1 MVEGGSEKAFA
12 SWLAARPQ
20 AFRDRVK
27 VVAMDAFAGYR
38 KAAARE
44 VPGAVEVLD
53 PFHIVKLAGDK
64 LTKVRC
70 RLRREATGRRG
81 RRDDPLYKCRRVLLK
96 TGTPCTNR
104 QKEGIAALFSD
115 PANKPLELANGTY
128 RKIIACYAHKDREKG
143 RGMMAELIES
153 LAAGGRGARLPRTR
167 DPGPH
172 PEETHGRRPRV
183 LRLGAQRERAHRS
196 HQRKARDPQGHSPGI
211 PQPRQLHHQKP
222 AARRQLQTHHPNPPL
237 THAPT
242 HQNRK
247 SPYIY
252 VYIL

>member
-153 LAAGGRGARLPRTR
+153 LAAGGAGPGCPELATLGRTLKKRMGDVLAFFDWEHSANGPTEAINGRLETLRGIA
-167 DPGPH
+167 
-172 PEETHGRRPRV
+172 
-183 LRLGAQRERAHRS
+183 LGFR
-196 HQRKARDPQGHSPGI
+196 
-211 PQPRQLHHQKP
+211 
-222 AARRQLQTHHPNPPL
+222 NPD
-237 THAPT
+237 
-242 HQNRK
+242 N
-247 SPYIY
+247 YICFCS
-252 VYIL
+252 IGS